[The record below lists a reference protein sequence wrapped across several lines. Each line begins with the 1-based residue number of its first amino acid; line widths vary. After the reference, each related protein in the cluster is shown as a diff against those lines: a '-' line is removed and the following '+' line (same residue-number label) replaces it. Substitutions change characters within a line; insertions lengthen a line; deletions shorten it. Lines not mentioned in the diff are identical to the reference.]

1 MQGVYYSEYQPEV
14 SLGSPVTEVTVHLT
28 LLVLATQDGHL
39 WLYRLHNPVDLLRL
53 RLSQPTVSVR
63 VSSNP
68 ISNLTVTY
76 SAGHLV
82 LAVTDTTGTF
92 TSLTWRSHRERVN
105 TQEESLTLRLQAF
118 CEMDIMGIL
127 LQPLSR
133 LHRTEPGLNLNF
145 STSSTNPFQNT
156 YS

>member
-63 VSSNP
+63 VS
-68 ISNLTVTY
+68 V
-76 SAGHLV
+76 
-82 LAVTDTTGTF
+82 
-92 TSLTWRSHRERVN
+92 
-105 TQEESLTLRLQAF
+105 
-118 CEMDIMGIL
+118 
-127 LQPLSR
+127 
-133 LHRTEPGLNLNF
+133 
-145 STSSTNPFQNT
+145 
-156 YS
+156 